1 MVYYSFKGNCLKG
14 DINGRRNEAKVKSA
28 KQKSGK
34 VKMEDG
40 INERIEKIH
49 IKGMGAWKVSEMM
62 KESQKK
68 GGSMMQ
74 TRIGKRQILQI
85 KTTEAECVI
94 VVVSHCV
101 TYAQWPQASSALH
114 LLSVFIWFLC
124 TAVIFPPPCL
134 PPRHPAAFVFPLQ
147 QQNGLVLSSNLDLKG

>member
-1 MVYYSFKGNCLKG
+1 M
-14 DINGRRNEAKVKSA
+14 EA
-28 KQKSGK
+28 
-34 VKMEDG
+34 G

-49 IKGMGAWKVSEMM
+49 IERIGAREVSEMM

-68 GGSMMQ
+68 GDSVMQ
-74 TRIGKRQILQI
+74 TRIGKQQILQMK
-85 KTTEAECVI
+85 KTEDECVI
-94 VVVSHCV
+94 VVVSRCV

-147 QQNGLVLSSNLDLKG
+147 QQNGLVLSSNLDLKGQGALFRSFWHFNGVLLLSSFFNPRFV